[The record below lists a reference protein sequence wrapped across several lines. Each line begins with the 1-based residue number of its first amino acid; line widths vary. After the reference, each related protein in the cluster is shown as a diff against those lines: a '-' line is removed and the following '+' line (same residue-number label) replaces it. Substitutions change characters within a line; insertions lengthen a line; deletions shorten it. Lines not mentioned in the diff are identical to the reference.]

1 MHDPDPRPPLLSAWF
16 VRLAKSLLS
25 IFAVLLTVC
34 GGVMT
39 FWVAGVEMYHG
50 LGALLDGQTEETV
63 VFVVRSIDSILLGL
77 VQFLLAAYLWQML
90 DPNDS
95 LVADLNMMRLEE
107 AKQILCKVVLVIV
120 AVRMLGVLIESR
132 DLKYQDLLFPAAIIA
147 LALATSLISGAKK
160 LPPQARPKP

>member
-1 MHDPDPRPPLLSAWF
+1 MHDPDPRPPLLGASF
-16 VRLAKSLLS
+16 VRLSKSVLS
-25 IFAVLLTVC
+25 IFAVVLTAG

-39 FWVAGVEMYHG
+39 FWVAGVEMWHG
-50 LGALLDGQTEETV
+50 LWALFDGKTEETV
-63 VFVVRSIDSILLGL
+63 VYVVRSIDSILLGL

-132 DLKYQDLLFPAAIIA
+132 DLKFQDLMFPAAIIA
-147 LALATSLISGAKK
+147 LALATSLITGAKK
-160 LPPQARPKP
+160 PLSQPRPKP